1 MERRRHFRVKAV
13 HPIRYCQ
20 EVRPRPRSASTLDL
34 GLEGVA
40 IETRYPLSKG
50 ELLEVSMALK
60 SRLISFSGKV
70 IYVQALKG
78 RKFKAGIRFEE
89 ISEQSRSVL
98 ERYLS
103 RAPS

>member
-1 MERRRHFRVKAV
+1 MERRRHFRVKEL

-20 EVRPRPRSASTLDL
+20 EVRPRPRSGLTFDL

-50 ELLEVSMALK
+50 ELLEVSMALN

-70 IYVQALKG
+70 IYVQSLKG
-78 RKFKAGIRFEE
+78 KKFKAGIRFEV
-89 ISEQSRSVL
+89 ISDQSRCFL

-103 RAPS
+103 RTPR